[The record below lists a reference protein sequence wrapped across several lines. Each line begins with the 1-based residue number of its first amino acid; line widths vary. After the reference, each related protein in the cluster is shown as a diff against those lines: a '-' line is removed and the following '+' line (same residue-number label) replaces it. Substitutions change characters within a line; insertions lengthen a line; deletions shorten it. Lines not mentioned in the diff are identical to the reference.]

1 MSVEK
6 YLELIRDE
14 NFDELNNLLESNNEG
29 IIMYYAKGD
38 YIDIFPLTAE
48 NEELANIYN
57 ESLTNVTLDCKNL
70 KFKFDDENHYAL
82 MKYKDQING
91 MLDSEIVNFVKE
103 LIPNLYNRVYEF
115 MSNDDNCDSAYDVTR
130 K

>member
-14 NFDELNNLLESNNEG
+14 NFDELNDLLESNNEG

-38 YIDIFPLTAE
+38 YIDIFPSTTE
-48 NEELANIYN
+48 NEELANICN
-57 ESLTNVTLDCKNL
+57 ESLVNVTFHYKNL
-70 KFKFDDENHYAL
+70 KFKFNDENHYAL
-82 MKYKDQING
+82 MKYKDKIDG
-91 MLDSEIVNFVKE
+91 MLYSEIIEFVKD
-103 LIPNLYNRVYEF
+103 LIPTLYNRVYEF
-115 MSNDDNCDSAYDVTR
+115 MSKDDNCDSAYDVTR